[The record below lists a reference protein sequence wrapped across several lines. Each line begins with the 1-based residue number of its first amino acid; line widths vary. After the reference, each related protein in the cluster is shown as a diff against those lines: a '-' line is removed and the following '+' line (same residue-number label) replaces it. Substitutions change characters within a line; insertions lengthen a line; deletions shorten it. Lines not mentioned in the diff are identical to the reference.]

1 MGRLF
6 TLKSADGSDDTWV
19 NMGLLQALLAE
30 DNPADVML
38 VREAIELHGL
48 PIELKVIDDGQHA
61 YEYLEHVDAAAG
73 PGPALLIL
81 DLNLPRR
88 DGQQLLRRARQSV
101 KYGGIP
107 IVIITSSDSPRDRAE
122 TERLGASRYFRNPT
136 TFDEFMKL
144 GEVLRE
150 LLGPRLQEA

>member
-1 MGRLF
+1 MR
-6 TLKSADGSDDTWV
+6 
-19 NMGLLQALLAE
+19 LLQALLAE
-30 DNPADVML
+30 DNPADVLL
-38 VREAIELHGL
+38 VREAIHLHGL

-61 YEYLEHVDAAAG
+61 FEYLEQVDSAQV
-73 PGPALLIL
+73 PEPALLIL

-88 DGQQLLRRARQSV
+88 DGQQLLKRARESA
-101 KYGGIP
+101 KYGAVP

-122 TERLGASRYFRNPT
+122 TERLGASRYFRKPT

-150 LLGPRLQEA
+150 LLGPQLQQA